1 MKLDYLFWSF
11 FGLDSVDVGSDVRE
25 YFLRWKANPSR
36 CKCMCML
43 WSFVSF
49 FKVSVH
55 EHWLS
60 DVDLEI
66 HIVSHSIFLWTL
78 ILFWF
83 ILCNQTDIGIIYW
96 DCKLGFWEGEMYANF
111 IVSPR
116 SIEDVF
122 VMTSRAL
129 KIFYMKNLL
138 KKSKILSWSE
148 RVRLV
153 FPPPSTLGYST
164 C

>member
-1 MKLDYLFWSF
+1 
-11 FGLDSVDVGSDVRE
+11 
-25 YFLRWKANPSR
+25 
-36 CKCMCML
+36 
-43 WSFVSF
+43 
-49 FKVSVH
+49 
-55 EHWLS
+55 
-60 DVDLEI
+60 
-66 HIVSHSIFLWTL
+66 
-78 ILFWF
+78 
-83 ILCNQTDIGIIYW
+83 
-96 DCKLGFWEGEMYANF
+96 MYANF